1 MKLKHTEMLDNN
13 DIMSHLFL
21 ETLAQHKQLMHRLVA
36 ENNSMTKEE
45 RAERTY
51 SVELFI
57 EGESVDPRKFFEQFK
72 NQYDAMVKAAA
83 LELFQ
88 EKMRG
93 FMDKVDSVNTI
104 LESWAEEVNW
114 DIENPFVKKVEEN
127 K

>member
-51 SVELFI
+51 SIELII
-57 EGESVDPRKFFEQFK
+57 EGESVDPRKFFEGF
-72 NQYDAMVKAAA
+72 NRQYEDMVKKAA
-83 LELFQ
+83 LDLFN